1 MIIRLAS
8 EIVYLIDEYEMSVV
22 SNPQALELFIMKKVF
37 IMYAWLKQYNIPKPR
52 LKTNG
57 MIRLLGFGIGDEVF
71 DLLED
76 GTEQANSRSFRSL
89 VRGLIYLAHTRLDI
103 SFSIGVVSRFMSNP
117 SKHHFGAA
125 KRILCYIAGTLDYG
139 ICYSHVSD
147 FKLYGYTDSDWASSL
162 DDRKSTS
169 GHVFSLG
176 SGVITWSSKK
186 QATPTLSSSEAE
198 YVVVTSSASQ
208 CIWLQRMLAD
218 LHQKHQ
224 KQRMQLKFFV
234 TTNPQL
240 Q

>member
-1 MIIRLAS
+1 MMSRFEMTDLGLLHYFLGLEVKQS
-8 EIVYLIDEYEMSVV
+8 ED
-22 SNPQALELFIMKKVF
+22 
-37 IMYAWLKQYNIPKPR
+37 
-52 LKTNG
+52 G
-57 MIRLLGFGIGDEVF
+57 
-71 DLLED
+71 LED

-224 KQRMQLKFFV
+224 KQENATEIFCDNKSTIAMTKNPAFHGRMKHIDIHFHFIRKLVAKGEIILKFCN
-234 TTNPQL
+234 TDD
-240 Q
+240 